1 MKKIYTVF
9 VAALLALVCSMSASA
24 QGGPLNLILNCDRS
38 DVVQW
43 RQTWVEADWRT
54 MQEGDN
60 QITLDYD
67 YGYTLQLR
75 TIDGYRLDAVKSP
88 DSDSYTDLNVSN
100 PLDNNYFYPNA
111 SWEGRTYNIV
121 TSDLSEVRSA
131 KLTVNVVDN
140 PNRFTIRRS
149 TGPAVKLPSTGEH
162 EFRFDPATELPLV
175 ISAVGSEPLYKV
187 LLDNE
192 PVPLQTNSS
201 SMYEL
206 KNLSDG
212 QRLDITSNWP
222 ADIKT
227 GVSITVPEG
236 LEGVVTRIAR
246 ELPNYGG
253 SEDVEFTVNTPFK
266 VQGGSWYSIYLNKNE
281 YVIDK
286 LLINGT
292 SQYVSAS
299 SRFWVGDSDVKID
312 IEAKVKVVPKYT
324 ISTARDNEVE
334 YSLDGY
340 SFGKLPGGSTEIV
353 PEEGW
358 GGWTSVYL
366 RAANGFRLTKV
377 ECAEVGD
384 SYEIPENPSEFVQLK
399 PTADWL
405 GRVYVVEAKN
415 LEEERT
421 ASVTVTVTDD
431 PAKVSVAKR
440 GNSSIQLGEAGEAKT
455 ITFNPESAEKNFL
468 FAGSLVPLNSVKVNG
483 ETVMPDKAESIEYT
497 IPVADGDQIEITA
510 GYPETE
516 IPVTINI
523 DADVARAVSEV
534 LRYTGTNSY
543 DTEEILFTPGEPFNV
558 PAGSKLSI
566 KYDTRAFNLKS
577 VKIGDRELKSNSP
590 IFVLTEPVVIDID
603 AAEWRVLSFSIKVN
617 DPEQIQVYPGTS
629 AWGEPYALEAG
640 ENHFTIDEREGY
652 ITLKAKSGFQVNSV
666 KDANGQLLLPVEGY
680 TGVYKVSEPDMMF
693 DIETGDIQYDGQ
705 WVMWIDSAD
714 NLQEDSYWSS
724 SEFRGESHELK
735 AGYTVHSY
743 ASVLEEQFTFVAYL
757 TKGFYLYLNGEFF
770 SKNSDYNNNCYQYF
784 TPQNKIDVLRM
795 YTTGEPAE
803 AYKLTFTVSDDKA
816 AATKVVTDLIVEQ
829 PEWADGLTL
838 LEGTRVSL
846 TLPADMENGTVKL
859 DDTPLE
865 ADEDGNYVF
874 DTTGDHNVTISPSSS
889 ILDLDV
895 EKASDNNTVYN
906 TLGVKVLE
914 NASASDLKRLPAGI
928 YVINGQ
934 KRVVR

>member
-312 IEAKVKVVPKYT
+312 IEAKVKIVPKYY
-324 ISTARDNEVE
+324 ISTPRDNEVE
-334 YSLDGY
+334 YSFNSVSY
-340 SFGKLPGGSTEIV
+340 MKLPAGETEIV

-358 GGWTSVYL
+358 GGWTSVYI
-366 RAANGFRLTKV
+366 RPVSGFRLTKL
-377 ECAEVGD
+377 ECAEAGD
-384 SYEIPENPSEFVQLK
+384 SYEIPENPLQFVQLQ
-399 PTADWL
+399 PTAEWL
-405 GRVYVVEAKN
+405 GRTYVVEAKN

-421 ASVTVTVTDD
+421 ASITVTVTDD
-431 PAKVSVAKR
+431 PAKVVVAKR
-440 GNSSIQLGEAGEAKT
+440 GGVAIALGEAGEAKT

-483 ETVMPDKAESIEYT
+483 QSIMPDKAESIEYT

-523 DADVARAVSEV
+523 DADVARAINEV

-543 DTEEILFTPGEPFNV
+543 ETEEILFTPGEPFNV

-566 KYDTRAFNLKS
+566 KYDTKYNLKS
-577 VKIGDRELKSNSP
+577 VKIGDRELQFNSP
-590 IFVLTEPVVIDID
+590 IFVLNDPVVIDID
-603 AAEWRVLSFSIKVN
+603 AAEWRVLPFTVKVT
-617 DPEQIQVYPGTS
+617 DPEQVQVTPGAS
-629 AWGEPYALEAG
+629 GWGQPYVLEAG
-640 ENHFTIDEREGY
+640 ENNFTIEEQEGF
-652 ITLKAKSGFQVNSV
+652 ITIKAKSGFQINSV
-666 KDANGQLLLPVEGY
+666 NDADGKPYETVEGY
-680 TGVYKVSEPDMMF
+680 TNVYKVSEPDMVF
-693 DIETGDIQYDGQ
+693 DIVSGELQYDAQ
-705 WVMWIDSAD
+705 WVFWIDSAENMND
-714 NLQEDSYWSS
+714 GSYWFSV
-724 SEFRGESHELK
+724 ENRGESNPLT
-735 AGYTVHSY
+735 AGYTVQPY
-743 ASVLEEQFTFVAYL
+743 ASALAEQFVFSVYL
-757 TKGFYLYLNGEFF
+757 KNGFYLYLNGEFF
-770 SKNSDYNNNCYQYF
+770 CKNGEYSKNCYEYF
-784 TPQNKIDVLRM
+784 MPKNKIDVLRM